1 MNKIKLHIDKNSFRK
16 YKETITG
23 IIYLEIN
30 DFLFPEKNWNDL
42 IIVMMNNWVKSLR
55 DIKYKVSEHAELLFF
70 DGPFFIKVKM
80 LNEEDC
86 IIEFFEDHRS
96 KNILSTLQIKFEILV
111 NEVFQIANLC
121 STLCKKQ
128 NWETEELNKLDILLQ
143 K

>member
-55 DIKYKVSEHAELLFF
+55 DIKYKVSEHAELLFLMVLF
-70 DGPFFIKVKM
+70 
-80 LNEEDC
+80 L
-86 IIEFFEDHRS
+86 
-96 KNILSTLQIKFEILV
+96 
-111 NEVFQIANLC
+111 
-121 STLCKKQ
+121 
-128 NWETEELNKLDILLQ
+128 
-143 K
+143 